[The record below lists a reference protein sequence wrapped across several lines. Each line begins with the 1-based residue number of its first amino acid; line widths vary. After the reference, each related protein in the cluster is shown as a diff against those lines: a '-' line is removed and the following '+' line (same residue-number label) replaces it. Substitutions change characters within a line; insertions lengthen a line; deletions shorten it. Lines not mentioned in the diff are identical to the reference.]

1 LDYQMGHRHVR
12 WRWAS
17 LGGLVLSV
25 VSGCSDPDATGSA
38 GELGAGSFAYSC
50 VADSDAACSVGGA
63 VDALSSARHFGRRG
77 VIPDAV
83 AVGAL
88 FGLRFDDPRGDD
100 TDTFRVVAASQDDEP
115 VAGQYAISQP
125 GTAAFLALQDSAT
138 VLDFAL
144 VEAREA
150 LGLVVWQAQE
160 PVTSIRLN
168 VGERIV
174 LGATP
179 VDEDGGLLG
188 GALPLRW
195 ETMDSSL
202 AVLTRLAS
210 PDLETVVTN
219 EADVE
224 VRAQRV
230 GTTALRVSSGVL
242 GAQVVVEVLP

>member
-1 LDYQMGHRHVR
+1 
-12 WRWAS
+12 
-17 LGGLVLSV
+17 
-25 VSGCSDPDATGSA
+25 
-38 GELGAGSFAYSC
+38 
-50 VADSDAACSVGGA
+50 
-63 VDALSSARHFGRRG
+63 
-77 VIPDAV
+77 
-83 AVGAL
+83 
-88 FGLRFDDPRGDD
+88 
-100 TDTFRVVAASQDDEP
+100 
-115 VAGQYAISQP
+115 
-125 GTAAFLALQDSAT
+125 
-138 VLDFAL
+138 
-144 VEAREA
+144 
-150 LGLVVWQAQE
+150 GLVVWQAQE